1 MKPIPIIVDCDPGID
16 DTIALLV
23 AFVSP
28 ELKILG
34 ITPVCG
40 NQPLDRTVRN
50 ALQVCELGGRADIP
64 VFAGHARPTV
74 RAPIHGQFHGKTGLG
89 NTTLPD
95 PVKQV
100 EPASA
105 VDFLVATLGAA
116 AEAGEPVTLCC
127 LGPLTN
133 VAAALRLRPGI
144 AAGIDRMVIMGG
156 AYREPGNRTMTSEFN
171 ILADPHAA
179 HVVFSS
185 GVPIVSLALDATHQ
199 VMLKPEHV
207 AAFARVSGA
216 ISGTVAE
223 LMAFW
228 DRNDVRRY
236 GSRGGPLHDP
246 LVIAYLL
253 APQLF
258 VTEKAR
264 VFVEHESE
272 LCMGQTVADWF
283 GKSGLE
289 PNVDIVTRV
298 DAEGV
303 IALFLDR
310 LAGYAETIDAPRRR
324 AGAASSASPMTTI
337 PGDMQS

>member
-16 DTIALLV
+16 DTIALLA

-28 ELKILG
+28 ELNILG

-40 NQPLDRTVRN
+40 NQPLERTVRN
-50 ALQVCELGGRADIP
+50 ALQVCELGGRTDIP
-64 VFAGHARPTV
+64 VYAGCFRPML
-74 RAPIHGQFHGKTGLG
+74 REPIHGQFHGKTGLG

-95 PVKQV
+95 PVKTA
-100 EPASA
+100 ESISA
-105 VDFLVATLGAA
+105 VDFLIVALTDAA
-116 AEAGEPVTLCC
+116 DKGERVTLCC

-133 VAAALRLRPGI
+133 LAVALRIKPQIIDGI
-144 AAGIDRMVIMGG
+144 ERIVMMGG

-171 ILADPHAA
+171 VLADPHAA

-185 GVPIVSLALDATHQ
+185 GIPIVALALDATHQ

-207 AAFARVSGA
+207 AEFSRVSGR
-216 ISGTVAE
+216 ISATLAE

-246 LVIAYLL
+246 LVIAYIL
-253 APQLF
+253 APHLF
-258 VTEKAR
+258 ETQKAR

-272 LCMGQTVADWF
+272 LCMGQTIADWY

-289 PNVDIVTRV
+289 PNADIVTKV
-298 DAEGV
+298 DANGV
-303 IALFLDR
+303 IAFFLER
-310 LAGYAETIDAPRRR
+310 LSRYAETV
-324 AGAASSASPMTTI
+324 AA
-337 PGDMQS
+337 

>member
-16 DTIALLV
+16 DTIALLT

-28 ELKILG
+28 ELNILG

-40 NQPLDRTVRN
+40 NQPLERTVRN
-50 ALQVCELGGRADIP
+50 ALQVCELGDRTDIP
-64 VFAGHARPTV
+64 VYAGCFRPML
-74 RAPIHGQFHGKTGLG
+74 REPIHGQFHGKTGLG
-89 NTTLPD
+89 NTTLPE
-95 PVKQV
+95 PVKTA
-100 EPASA
+100 ESMSA
-105 VDFLVATLGAA
+105 VDFLIVALTDAA
-116 AEAGEPVTLCC
+116 DKGERVTLCC

-133 VAAALRLRPGI
+133 LAVALRIKPQIIDGI
-144 AAGIDRMVIMGG
+144 ERIVMMGG

-171 ILADPHAA
+171 VLADPHAA

-185 GVPIVSLALDATHQ
+185 GIPIVALALDATHQ

-207 AAFARVSGA
+207 AEFSRVSGR
-216 ISGTVAE
+216 ISETLAE

-246 LVIAYLL
+246 LVIAYIL
-253 APQLF
+253 APHLF
-258 VTEKAR
+258 ETEKAR

-272 LCMGQTVADWF
+272 LCMGQTIADWY

-289 PNVDIVTRV
+289 PNADIVTKV

-303 IALFLDR
+303 IALFLER
-310 LAGYAETIDAPRRR
+310 LSRYAETV
-324 AGAASSASPMTTI
+324 AA
-337 PGDMQS
+337 

>member
-1 MKPIPIIVDCDPGID
+1 MKPISIIVDCDPGID
-16 DTIALLV
+16 DTIALLT

-28 ELKILG
+28 ELNILG

-40 NQPLDRTVRN
+40 NQPLERTVRN
-50 ALQVCELGGRADIP
+50 ALQVCELGGRSDIP
-64 VFAGHARPTV
+64 VYAGCFRPML
-74 RAPIHGQFHGKTGLG
+74 REPIHGQFHGKTGLG

-95 PVKQV
+95 PEKTAESQ
-100 EPASA
+100 SA
-105 VDFLVATLGAA
+105 VDFLIDILSEAA
-116 AEAGEPVTLCC
+116 RTGDRVTLCC
-127 LGPLTN
+127 LGPMTN
-133 VAAALRLRPGI
+133 MAVALRMKPQI
-144 AAGIDRMVIMGG
+144 AEGVERIVMMGG

-171 ILADPHAA
+171 MLADPHAA

-185 GVPIVSLALDATHQ
+185 GIPLVALALDATHQ

-207 AAFARVSGA
+207 AEFSRVSGR
-216 ISGTVAE
+216 ISQTLAE

-246 LVIAYLL
+246 LVIAYIL
-253 APQLF
+253 APHLF
-258 VTEKAR
+258 ETEKAR

-272 LCMGQTVADWF
+272 LCMGQTVADWY

-289 PNVDIVTRV
+289 PNADIVTKV

-303 IALFLDR
+303 IAFFLER
-310 LAGYAETIDAPRRR
+310 LSRYAEKAV
-324 AGAASSASPMTTI
+324 A
-337 PGDMQS
+337 